1 MILTKEI
8 PTYIICPPVPT
19 PRERFAAD
27 ELAAYLNRIFG
38 ICVSR
43 AREKMPGANCFYIG
57 GPGRNPGSAAL
68 ISEEAFRKLLTGP
81 EGFLVE
87 IRGKDVLI
95 AGSEGF
101 DDRERGT
108 VYGVYEFLERSLG
121 CCLAAYSRPGACG
134 GEIVP
139 SYEPLSLPEGRYL
152 KAGADRPYRTAIVQ
166 YGEAAGNP
174 YHELNVPFADW
185 LAKNRYNR
193 ILTWASV
200 YEAYKET
207 GLLQELEKRGI
218 CLSVGHH
225 ESARMWLPY
234 YGNQYFPEHYYETH
248 PEYYRRNQDGTRYR
262 PGSAQDHTG
271 QWIYCSRN
279 IDCIEQIAEN
289 IIRWTGDNP
298 MVDTIAF
305 WPNDGIFPQCCCE
318 ECSKYSKAENYAYF
332 QNEVA
337 RRVSAVRP
345 GIRMDMLVYVDLW
358 KCPEGFAP
366 EPCLQI
372 DEAAWGKEQRT
383 CGRPD
388 GDCLSYTEFESNL
401 MEWKRA
407 FSGKND
413 FPGNQAGASVV
424 YYDYYMGVYGNR
436 QRIIPMADEIQSI
449 WKRFAELD
457 IAGAGTQIEC
467 FNLWNHLVNLYT
479 FGRTAYDVSLSL
491 EANLKALCRLFGE
504 GGEWIVRAVLL
515 MEEALDGES
524 IIGFAGKY
532 MIEHVDKERIYGLF
546 DRALSAAAGETQR
559 NNIRLLRM
567 AFRYSEIET
576 ADSAN
581 RERKTFSRFQEYDD
595 PSGELAYMA
604 VHFDSFRHNDPGYG
618 IAFPVTN
625 TDTKDFVPDAWYAFE
640 G

>member
-1 MILTKEI
+1 MILSKEI
-8 PTYIICPPVPT
+8 PTYIVSPLAPT
-19 PRERFAAD
+19 PREQFAAD

-38 ICVSR
+38 IGAGR
-43 AREKMPGANCFYIG
+43 ADERPQGANCIYIG
-57 GPGRNPGSAAL
+57 GPGRNLEAAAL
-68 ISEEAFRKLLTGP
+68 ITQEEFREVLTGP
-81 EGFLVE
+81 EGLLIEV
-87 IRGKDVLI
+87 RGSDLLI

-101 DDRERGT
+101 DDWERGT
-108 VYGVYEFLERSLG
+108 VYGVYEFLERFLG
-121 CCLAAYSRPGACG
+121 CCLAAYSRPGICA

-139 SYEPLSLPEGRYL
+139 AYDRLTLPDGRYV

-174 YHELNVPFADW
+174 YHELNLPFADW

-207 GLLQELEKRGI
+207 GLTRELEKRGI
-218 CLSVGHH
+218 RMSVGHH
-225 ESARMWLPY
+225 ESSGMWLPCF
-234 YGNQYFPEHYYETH
+234 GNKYFPEHYYVTH
-248 PEYYRRNQDGTRYR
+248 PEYYRLNPDGMRYR
-262 PGSAQDHTG
+262 PKDEKDHTG

-279 IDCIEQIAEN
+279 AGCIRQISEN
-289 IIRWTGDNP
+289 LISWTDENP
-298 MVDTIAF
+298 LVDTIAF
-305 WPNDGIFPQCCCE
+305 WPNDGIFPQCCCA
-318 ECSKYSKAENYAYF
+318 ECSKYSKVENYAYF

-337 RRVSAVRP
+337 KRVSAARP

-358 KCPEGFAP
+358 KCPEGWQP
-366 EPCLQI
+366 SPCQQI
-372 DEAAWGKEQRT
+372 DEAAWGREQRT

-388 GDCLSYTEFESNL
+388 GSCLSHTEFESNL
-401 MEWKRA
+401 MQWK
-407 FSGKND
+407 K
-413 FPGNQAGASVV
+413 AGARVV

-491 EANLKALCRLFGE
+491 EQNLEALCRLFGE
-504 GGEWIVRAVLL
+504 GGEEIGEAVRI
-515 MEEALDGES
+515 MEETLDGES

-532 MIEHVDKERIYGLF
+532 MIEHVDKERIYRLF
-546 DRALSAAAGETQR
+546 DQALSRTTGQTQR

-576 ADSAN
+576 ADLSN

-595 PSGELAYMA
+595 LSGELAYMA

-618 IAFPVTN
+618 IAFPIMN
-625 TDTKDFVPDAWYAFE
+625 TDTKGFVPDGWYEFE
-640 G
+640 EHRSRGK

>member
-1 MILTKEI
+1 MEGRGLPSGRSDYFQTDDWDTVAFKWAAGVKRI
-8 PTYIICPPVPT
+8 PYDFNKRDTYIYYLSAC
-19 PRERFAAD
+19 
-27 ELAAYLNRIFG
+27 AYPQGTVCSRRTGCILKPDLRYLRI
-38 ICVSR
+38 
-43 AREKMPGANCFYIG
+43 PGKGEDAG
-57 GPGRNPGSAAL
+57 G
-68 ISEEAFRKLLTGP
+68 KLL
-81 EGFLVE
+81 LY
-87 IRGKDVLI
+87 RW
-95 AGSEGF
+95 AG
-101 DDRERGT
+101 
-108 VYGVYEFLERSLG
+108 
-121 CCLAAYSRPGACG
+121 
-134 GEIVP
+134 
-139 SYEPLSLPEGRYL
+139 
-152 KAGADRPYRTAIVQ
+152 
-166 YGEAAGNP
+166 
-174 YHELNVPFADW
+174 
-185 LAKNRYNR
+185 
-193 ILTWASV
+193 
-200 YEAYKET
+200 
-207 GLLQELEKRGI
+207 QE
-218 CLSVGHH
+218 S
-225 ESARMWLPY
+225 
-234 YGNQYFPEHYYETH
+234 
-248 PEYYRRNQDGTRYR
+248 
-262 PGSAQDHTG
+262 
-271 QWIYCSRN
+271 
-279 IDCIEQIAEN
+279 
-289 IIRWTGDNP
+289 
-298 MVDTIAF
+298 
-305 WPNDGIFPQCCCE
+305 
-318 ECSKYSKAENYAYF
+318 
-332 QNEVA
+332 
-337 RRVSAVRP
+337 RVSAVRP

-491 EANLKALCRLFGE
+491 EANLNALCRLFGE